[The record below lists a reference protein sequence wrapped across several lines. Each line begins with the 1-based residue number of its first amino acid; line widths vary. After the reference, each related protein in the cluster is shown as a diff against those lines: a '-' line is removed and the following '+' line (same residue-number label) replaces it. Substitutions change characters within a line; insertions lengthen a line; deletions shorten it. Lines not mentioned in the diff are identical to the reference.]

1 MKRIVMK
8 WIGVLVSAAFAAFA
22 LLPVFPVDALAQ
34 GFVTG
39 SGSSESG
46 SSILGLVHDQGNGV
60 GKGFFTIIL
69 HRNVPEGNTAAV
81 VCKYKEFN
89 DLVIS
94 GNTATFHS
102 VGSCKILTVSG
113 TLQPFT
119 SDNTFII
126 VDDGEPG
133 AGIDAL
139 DVNFLGASGLS
150 IPGGFLMEGNFI
162 VSP

>member
-39 SGSSESG
+39 SANSTSG
-46 SSILGLVHDQGNGV
+46 ISIVGLVHDQGNGR
-60 GKGFFTIIL
+60 GKGFFTIVV
-69 HRNVPEGNTAAV
+69 HRDVHEGNTAAV
-81 VCKYKEFN
+81 VCNYKHFD

-102 VGSCKILTVSG
+102 VGSCKVLTISG

-119 SDNTFII
+119 SDNTFTI
-126 VDDGEPG
+126 VDNGEPG
-133 AGIDAL
+133 AGLDAL
-139 DVNFLGASGLS
+139 DVNFLGASGVA
-150 IPGGFLMEGNFI
+150 IPGDLLMEGNFI